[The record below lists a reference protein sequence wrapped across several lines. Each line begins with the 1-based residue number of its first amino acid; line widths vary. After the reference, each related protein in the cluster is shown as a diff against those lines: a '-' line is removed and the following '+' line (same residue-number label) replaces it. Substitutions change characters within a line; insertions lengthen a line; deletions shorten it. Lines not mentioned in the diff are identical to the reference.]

1 MLLLRS
7 SPAGAWYK
15 HVASPRYHTVG
26 RASGLLMGL
35 RRSPYLWR
43 RTVESSPGHGN
54 RDVDRELSA
63 GTDHLPAWTK
73 LLAAVR
79 GNPREAP
86 RRGRRELRG
95 GGRWTGNMGSSPPVG
110 EKRLRDSAL
119 SEAPWGQR
127 GNFPQ
132 LDPQLSPFE
141 SSERRYYL
149 CPPWTGAFQ
158 SLQTSS

>member
-95 GGRWTGNMGSSPPVG
+95 GGRWTGNMGSSPPV
-110 EKRLRDSAL
+110 
-119 SEAPWGQR
+119 
-127 GNFPQ
+127 
-132 LDPQLSPFE
+132 E